1 MADIK
6 LIALDM
12 DGTLVNSMKQI
23 APEELQAISQ
33 AAERGIELVPA
44 SGRTLH
50 TLPRELFGL
59 EGIRYFISCN
69 GARITDVLT
78 GKVVYR
84 HNICREDM
92 LRIMEEAKKYRCVRE
107 AALDDSLYLS
117 RQDDEDELSFLP
129 PHQHDFLRA
138 MRTLT
143 DDLDGMLLS
152 AEEGAEK
159 ILIFFHDADELHAF
173 RCWLEDNFSLSIS
186 SSLTTNLE
194 INALG
199 VSKGRALTAL
209 AEHLGIPMSAVM
221 ACGDSENDID
231 MLRVAGLGIAMA
243 NASPEAMAAADAMT
257 LSNDEHGV
265 AEAIRRYAL

>member
-12 DGTLVNSMKQI
+12 DGTLVNSMKEI
-23 APEELQAISQ
+23 APEELQAISL
-33 AAERGIELVPA
+33 AAERGIYVVPA

-50 TLPRELFGL
+50 TLPGELFANKQ
-59 EGIRYFISCN
+59 IRYYISCN
-69 GARITDVLT
+69 GARISDVLT
-78 GKVVYR
+78 GEVVYR

-92 LRIMEEAKKYRCVRE
+92 LKIMAEAKKYRCVRE
-107 AALDDSLYLS
+107 AALDDTLYLAIE
-117 RQDDEDELSFLP
+117 DDEDELSFLP
-129 PHQHDFLRA
+129 PHQHGFLRA

-143 DDLDGMLLS
+143 DDLESRLLS

-159 ILIFFHDADELHAF
+159 ILIFFHDAAELQSF
-173 RCWLEDNFSLSIS
+173 RRWLEENFSLSIT
-186 SSLTTNLE
+186 SSLPSNLE

-199 VSKGRALTAL
+199 VSKGRALKAL
-209 AEHLGIPMSAVM
+209 SEHLGIPMSSVM

-231 MLRVAGLGIAMA
+231 MLEAAGLGVAMA
-243 NASPEAMAAADAMT
+243 NATAEAMAAANAVT